1 MVVLSRP
8 ASLLILCLALA
19 CKDRREQTYPLRG
32 PITESVYASGIIK
45 SVDQYHVF
53 ANASGLVAVVLVTE
67 GDLVKKGDPLM
78 KLSDTTAR
86 LSEDYARLTAAYSA
100 TSANTDR
107 LRELQVTIEQSHN
120 KLSNDSLLLERQ
132 RQLWQQNI
140 GTRNE
145 LEQRELNYRNSK
157 GNYHSAVLRY
167 NELQRQINLQ
177 EQQTRKSWKI
187 AHATVAD
194 LTVRSEVDGKVYSVL
209 KKKGELV
216 TPQTPIAVVGK
227 SNNFLLELQ
236 VDEFDIAQIR
246 PGLKVLLTMDSYKGQ
261 VFEAQISK
269 IYPMMN
275 AGSKTFSVEALLT
288 KTPPVLY
295 PNLTCEANI
304 IVQEKADALTIP
316 ASFLLPGDSVLL
328 PGGKKTGVRVGARDY
343 RKAEIL
349 TGITEKDIIIKPE
362 Q

>member
-19 CKDRREQTYPLRG
+19 CKGRREQVYPQRG

-45 SVDQYHVF
+45 SVDQYQVF
-53 ANASGLVAVVLVTE
+53 ANASGLVTAVYVTE
-67 GDLVKKGDPLM
+67 GDLVKRGQPLIR
-78 KLSDTTAR
+78 LSDTAAR
-86 LSEDYARLTAAYSA
+86 LNEDNARLTAAFSTTA
-100 TSANTDR
+100 ANFDR
-107 LRELQVTIEQSHN
+107 LRELQVNIEQSRN

-145 LEQRELNYRNSK
+145 LEQRELNYRISA
-157 GNYHSAVLRY
+157 GNYNSAVLRY

-177 EQQTRKSWKI
+177 EQQTRKSWKV

-194 LTVRSEVDGKVYSVL
+194 FTVRSEVDGKVYSVS

-216 TPQTPIAVVGK
+216 TPQTAVAIVGK
-227 SNNFLLELQ
+227 SNDFLLELQ
-236 VDEFDIAQIR
+236 VDEFDIAQVQL
-246 PGLKVLLTMDSYKGQ
+246 GQKVLLTMDSYKGQ
-261 VFEAQISK
+261 VFEAKISK

-275 AGSKTFSVEALLT
+275 ASSKTFSAEALFT
-288 KTPPVLY
+288 KAPPVLY

-304 IVQEKADALTIP
+304 IVQEKTDGLTIP
-316 ASFLLPGDSVLL
+316 ASYLLPGDSVLL
-328 PGGKKTGVRVGARDY
+328 PGGKIVGVKVGARDY
-343 RKAEIL
+343 RQAEIL
-349 TGITEKDIIIKPE
+349 KGITEKDVIIKPE